1 MWVKCLLEA
10 IYAHQQKKKPLTDE
24 SFMFFIWATC
34 VSLALADGD
43 PQKHLVRAEKF
54 LEKRNYEKSSEILNH
69 LMRAHNGSKHAIEAK
84 IVMADLF
91 FQKQEWPTARIY
103 YQQFLKD
110 HPTHPQASRALF
122 KVGET
127 HKKDA
132 PKLSGRDQRATQ
144 AAIKVW
150 NQFLLRYPQSE
161 YREQV
166 EIEILEAKERLAK
179 KELGVAEFY
188 SKKQKWEAVRR
199 RTEYLLQ
206 NYPASSHVPQALLL
220 NTLSYALLGDSETAN
235 QKRETLQTLDP
246 VLAKTLEVRIQK
258 GK

>member
-1 MWVKCLLEA
+1 
-10 IYAHQQKKKPLTDE
+10 
-24 SFMFFIWATC
+24 MFFIWATC
-34 VSLALADGD
+34 VSLALADGE
-43 PQKHLVRAEKF
+43 PQKHLARAEKF
-54 LEKRNYEKSSEILNH
+54 LEKRNYEKSSELLNH
-69 LMRAHNGSKHAIEAK
+69 LMRAHNGSKQAIEAK
-84 IVMADLF
+84 IIMADLF

-132 PKLSGRDQRATQ
+132 PKSSGRDQRATQ
-144 AAIKVW
+144 AAINVW
-150 NQFLLRYPQSE
+150 NQFLLRYPNSE
-161 YREQV
+161 YRAKV
-166 EIEILEAKERLAK
+166 ENEILEAKERLAE

-188 SKKQKWEAVRR
+188 SKKQEWESVRR

-206 NYPASSHVPQALLL
+206 TYPGSTHIPQALLL
-220 NTLSYALLGDSETAN
+220 NTLAYALLGDSETAN
-235 QKRETLQTLDP
+235 KKRDTLQSLDP
-246 VLAKTLEVRIQK
+246 LLVQKLEVRIQK